1 MFCDG
6 CENFIEGKQIMMQVG
21 FGEVQIDA
29 FGAEGESTGRIG
41 TEIKQGLSSVVVA
54 LHFDC

>member
-1 MFCDG
+1 
-6 CENFIEGKQIMMQVG
+6 MMQVG